1 MSKDCFVGL
10 ISGTSVDGVD
20 AVVVRFESGGV
31 ETFAGTTVPY
41 SDSLRARIERVIG
54 GGACEPREWAT
65 LDQAIGEHFANAAN
79 EVIEKSQIARVRFA
93 AIGSHGQTVFHLPP
107 KANATGTSVQLGDPN
122 VIAARTG
129 IATAGD
135 FRRLDMALGGQ
146 GAPLVPRFHRWLMK
160 PSPGAV
166 AVLNLGG
173 ISNLT
178 LIDGDQVAG
187 FDCGPANTLLDYW
200 SQQHLGTT
208 FDEDGA
214 WARTGTVVEPL
225 LAGWLGDPYFA
236 KPPPKSTGREYFN
249 DDWLGATVEG
259 HEPADVARTLVELT
273 ARTIAESLHETLKE
287 CRRVV
292 AAGGGVRNL
301 FLMER
306 LNDLLAC
313 PLVESTELG
322 VDPGWVEATAFA
334 WLARERLAGRPGSLA
349 SVTGARA
356 DATIGGLYCPPK
368 T

>member
-31 ETFAGTTVPY
+31 ETFAGTTAPY
-41 SDSLRARIERVIG
+41 PGNLRTRIERVIA
-54 GGACEPREWAT
+54 GGACTPEEWAT
-65 LDQAIGEHFANAAN
+65 LDQAVGEHFAMAAN
-79 EVIEKSQIARVRFA
+79 AVIDKSQIARVRLA

-107 KANATGTSVQLGDPN
+107 EDRALGTSVQLGDPN
-122 VIAARTG
+122 IVAAQTG
-129 IATAGD
+129 VATVGD

-146 GAPLVPRFHRWLMK
+146 GAPLVPPFHRWLMR

-178 LIDGDQVAG
+178 LIDGDELTG
-187 FDCGPANTLLDYW
+187 FDCGPANTLLDCW
-200 SQQHLGTT
+200 SQRHLGQA
-208 FDEDGA
+208 FDAGGA
-214 WARTGTVVEPL
+214 WARSGSVVATL
-225 LAGWLGDPYFA
+225 LERWLSDPYFA

-249 DDWLGATVEG
+249 EAWLGALEAYP
-259 HEPADVARTLVELT
+259 PADVARTLVELT
-273 ARTIAESLHETLKE
+273 ARTTAEALQLALEN

-301 FLMER
+301 LLMER
-306 LNDLLAC
+306 LEDLLPC

-322 VDPGWVEATAFA
+322 VDPSWVEATAFA
-334 WLARERLAGRPGSLA
+334 WLARERIAGRSGSLA

-356 DATIGGLYCPPK
+356 DATIGGLYCPPSS
-368 T
+368 